1 MGRPR
6 QPARPRSDAMPLPR
20 RLARQSCLAAAL
32 AVAVMVAAAGVA
44 WARSEKTVA
53 YTFDRVW
60 PAAVRFLRVDERLKI
75 VEKDADAGYVLFELR
90 EEGKVFPG
98 ALELIRGEEEGRPV
112 VRLAVKIEDRPDYVE
127 SAMLGRLERKLR
139 EELGA
144 PTPAPP
150 RPAKPPKAEPPPVD
164 AGP

>member
-1 MGRPR
+1 MLRRSARLPSDMPQTRRPLSIKTSI
-6 QPARPRSDAMPLPR
+6 AVAI
-20 RLARQSCLAAAL
+20 
-32 AVAVMVAAAGVA
+32 AVAVAALVAAAGVA
-44 WARSEKTVA
+44 LARSEKTVA
-53 YTFDRVW
+53 YAFARVW

-98 ALELIRGEEEGRPV
+98 ALELIRVQEEGREAV
-112 VRLAVKIEDRPDYVE
+112 KLSVKIEDRPDYVE

-150 RPAKPPKAEPPPVD
+150 KPAKPEKPPDGD